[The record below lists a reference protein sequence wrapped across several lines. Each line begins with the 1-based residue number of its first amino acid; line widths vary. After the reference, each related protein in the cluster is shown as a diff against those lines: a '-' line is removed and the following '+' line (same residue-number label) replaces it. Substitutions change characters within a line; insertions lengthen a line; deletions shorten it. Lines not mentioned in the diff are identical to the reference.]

1 VNATNVFT
9 LIASDSL
16 NPEGITN
23 GTTVDQYFSSIP
35 VPQTSLLV
43 TDRLAVR
50 IFVNTGG
57 RTITLHTENGNLSE
71 VLTTFTTGL
80 TALNGLTDQVQFF
93 DVGTGA
99 TNFNISSSG
108 DTHTFNLLF
117 NIRRN
122 ANNSSNNNMNY
133 NGYAV
138 TGSAES
144 SAVWTITRLTIAAS
158 GSITVAT
165 ATNVAWTDRE
175 TTIYT

>member
-1 VNATNVFT
+1 
-9 LIASDSL
+9 
-16 NPEGITN
+16 
-23 GTTVDQYFSSIP
+23 
-35 VPQTSLLV
+35 
-43 TDRLAVR
+43 
-50 IFVNTGG
+50 
-57 RTITLHTENGNLSE
+57 
-71 VLTTFTTGL
+71 
-80 TALNGLTDQVQFF
+80 VQFF

-122 ANNSSNNNMNY
+122 ANNSTNNNINY